1 MLLQGAFV
9 SAQSA
14 DSLIKI
20 TYCTSKVLSA
30 SPSKLVT
37 LSFDIQGPYDFTS
50 DSLQGGLYNG
60 ANASS
65 QTTMFGGS
73 GGMRFFTNIPVIV
86 KDKIIWQ
93 VGTNF
98 WRNKYYGSTTETFFD
113 PINPV
118 NQTLATHGLTTMGLH
133 TTVFKPW
140 NSELFS
146 IGQAAADMS
155 GDYKLSDIPS
165 LKKLK
170 YSASFLMGK
179 KAHSRMLF
187 AAGISRSYRAGQV
200 AYFPIAL
207 FLWTAPSEKWGV
219 ELLLPAKGAVRWN
232 INKSN
237 LLMLGYE
244 LEGQSYTLFNQN
256 DHNQG
261 TRNLELRRSEWR
273 VRMTYEKQLY
283 KLLWCSV
290 QAGYRINNRFD
301 VDEFVDNKEIQR
313 ILGNDTPYEME
324 NKLSSAVYALF
335 SIHLVAP

>member
-1 MLLQGAFV
+1 
-9 SAQSA
+9 
-14 DSLIKI
+14 
-20 TYCTSKVLSA
+20 
-30 SPSKLVT
+30 
-37 LSFDIQGPYDFTS
+37 
-50 DSLQGGLYNG
+50 
-60 ANASS
+60 
-65 QTTMFGGS
+65 
-73 GGMRFFTNIPVIV
+73 
-86 KDKIIWQ
+86 
-93 VGTNF
+93 
-98 WRNKYYGSTTETFFD
+98 
-113 PINPV
+113 
-118 NQTLATHGLTTMGLH
+118 
-133 TTVFKPW
+133 
-140 NSELFS
+140 
-146 IGQAAADMS
+146 
-155 GDYKLSDIPS
+155 
-165 LKKLK
+165 
-170 YSASFLMGK
+170 
-179 KAHSRMLF
+179 MLF
-187 AAGISRSYRAGQV
+187 AGGLSRTYRAGQL
-200 AYFPIAL
+200 AYFPIVL

>member
-1 MLLQGAFV
+1 MVFQGAFV

-14 DSLIKI
+14 DSLMKL
-20 TYCTSKVLSA
+20 TYCNSKVIGG
-30 SPSKLVT
+30 SPSKLAT
-37 LSFDIQGPYDFTS
+37 ISFDIQGPYDFTS
-50 DSLQGGLYNG
+50 DSLQDGLYSG

-65 QTTMFGGS
+65 QTTMYSGS

-93 VGTNF
+93 VGTNY
-98 WRNKYYGSTTETFFD
+98 WRNKYYGSTTETFFV

-133 TTVFKPW
+133 STVFKPW
-140 NSELFS
+140 NNKLFS

-155 GDYKLSDIPS
+155 GDYTLSDIPS

-179 KAHSRMLF
+179 KTHSRMLF
-187 AAGISRSYRAGQV
+187 AAGISRSYRAGQL

-219 ELLLPAKGAVRWN
+219 ELLLPAKGAIRWN
-232 INKSN
+232 LNKSN
-237 LLMLGYE
+237 LLLFGFEM
-244 LEGQSYTLFNQN
+244 EGQSYSLFNQD
-256 DHNQG
+256 DHHQSA
-261 TRNLELRRSEWR
+261 RNLELRRSEWR
-273 VRMTYEKQLY
+273 VRMTYEKQLH

-301 VDEFVDNKEIQR
+301 VDEFVSGKEINR
-313 ILGNDTPYEME
+313 ALGNDAQYAME
-324 NKLSSAVYALF
+324 NHLSSAVYAMF